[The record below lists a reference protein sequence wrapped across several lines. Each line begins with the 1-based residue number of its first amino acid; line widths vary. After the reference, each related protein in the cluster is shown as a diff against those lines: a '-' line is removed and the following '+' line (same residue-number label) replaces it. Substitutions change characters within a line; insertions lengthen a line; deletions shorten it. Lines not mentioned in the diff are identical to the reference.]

1 MNVLTINSGSSSVKY
16 QLIRPRE
23 EEVLCKGQVER
34 IGIDGTR
41 IKHKID
47 SQKLQKDLDIKDH
60 KGAID
65 SILEIIT
72 DEQVGAIKDLDEIDA
87 IGHRLVHGG
96 DKFSES
102 VLIDDDVMETLHEC
116 KDFAPLHNPPNI
128 KGVEAAEEELPGK
141 PNVGVFDTAF
151 HSTLPPEAYLY
162 AIPYKYY
169 REESIRKYGFHGT
182 SHYYVA
188 NRAAKILNKNIED
201 MKIITC
207 HLGNG
212 ASVTAVKNGKSIDTS
227 MGFTPLEGLVMGTR
241 SGDID
246 PGVIFYIAEEEDM
259 TIEEANQFFNKK
271 CGVLGLS
278 EDTNDMRDL
287 EEKALAG
294 KEQYKITMDVY
305 HYRIKKYISAYI
317 GIMNGVDAIVFTGG
331 VGENSDY
338 TREDSLKNM
347 DNLGII
353 VDPEKNEGLRGKEA
367 VINASESEVDVL
379 VIPTNEEL
387 VIAQET
393 ERILKEKQRS

>member
-1 MNVLTINSGSSSVKY
+1 MNVLTLNSGSSSVKY
-16 QLIRPRE
+16 QLIRPDE
-23 EEVLCKGQVER
+23 KEVLCSGQVER

-41 IKHKID
+41 IVHKTDGNKI
-47 SQKLQKDLDIKDH
+47 KKKLDISNH

-65 SILEIIT
+65 SILEIVT
-72 DEQVGAIKDLDEIDA
+72 DEEIGALEGLDEIDA

-96 DKFSES
+96 DKFAHS

-128 KGVEAAEEELPGK
+128 KGVESAEERLPGK

-162 AIPYKYY
+162 AIPYRYY

-188 NRAAKILNKNIED
+188 NRAAQMLDKDIEN
-201 MKIITC
+201 MNIITC

-212 ASVTAVKNGKSIDTS
+212 ASVAAVKNGKSIDTS

-246 PGVIFYIAEEEDM
+246 PGVIFYIAEEENM
-259 TIEEANQFFNKK
+259 SIEETNQFFNKK

-294 KEQYKITMDVY
+294 EKQYKITLDVY
-305 HYRIKKYISAYI
+305 HYRIKKYISAYM

-347 DNLGII
+347 DNLGIVI
-353 VDPEKNEGLRGKEA
+353 DDEKNDGLRGKEA
-367 VINASESEVDVL
+367 IISADESDVDIL

-393 ERILKEKQRS
+393 ARILKEK

>member
-1 MNVLTINSGSSSVKY
+1 MNVLTLNSGSSSVKY
-16 QLIRPRE
+16 QLIRPDKK
-23 EEVLCKGQVER
+23 EVLCSGQVER

-41 IKHKID
+41 IVHKTNDKKI
-47 SQKLQKDLDIKDH
+47 KKELDISNH

-65 SILEIIT
+65 SILEIMT
-72 DEQVGAIKDLDEIDA
+72 DEEIGALEGLDEIDA

-96 DKFSES
+96 DKFAHS
-102 VLIDDDVMETLHEC
+102 VLIDDNVMETLHEC

-128 KGVEAAEEELPGK
+128 KGVEAAEERLPGK

-162 AIPYKYY
+162 AIPYRYY

-188 NRAAKILNKNIED
+188 SRAAQMLDKDIEN
-201 MKIITC
+201 MNIITC

-212 ASVTAVKNGKSIDTS
+212 ASVAAVKNGKSIDTS

-246 PGVIFYIAEEEDM
+246 PGVIFYIAEEENM
-259 TIEEANQFFNKK
+259 SIEEANQFFNKK

-294 KEQYKITMDVY
+294 EKQYKITMDVY
-305 HYRIKKYISAYI
+305 HYRIKKYISAYL

-347 DNLGII
+347 DNLGIV
-353 VDPEKNEGLRGKEA
+353 VDKEKNDGLRGKEA
-367 VINASESEVDVL
+367 IISADESDVDIL

-393 ERILKEKQRS
+393 ARILKEK

>member
-1 MNVLTINSGSSSVKY
+1 MNVLTLNSGSSSVKY
-16 QLIRPRE
+16 QLIRPDKK
-23 EEVLCKGQVER
+23 EVLCSGQVER

-41 IKHKID
+41 IVHKTNDEKI
-47 SQKLQKDLDIKDH
+47 KKELDISNH

-65 SILEIIT
+65 SILEIMT
-72 DEQVGAIKDLDEIDA
+72 DEEIGALEGLDEIDA

-96 DKFSES
+96 DKFAHS

-128 KGVEAAEEELPGK
+128 KGVEAAEERLPGK

-162 AIPYKYY
+162 AIPYRYY

-188 NRAAKILNKNIED
+188 SRAAQMLDKDIEN
-201 MKIITC
+201 MNIITC

-212 ASVTAVKNGKSIDTS
+212 ASVAAVKNGKSIDTS

-246 PGVIFYIAEEEDM
+246 PGVIFYIAEEENM
-259 TIEEANQFFNKK
+259 SIEEANQFFNKK

-294 KEQYKITMDVY
+294 EKQYKITMDVY
-305 HYRIKKYISAYI
+305 HYRIKKYISAYL

-347 DNLGII
+347 DNLGIV
-353 VDPEKNEGLRGKEA
+353 VDKEKNDGLRGKEA
-367 VINASESEVDVL
+367 IISADESDVDIL

-393 ERILKEKQRS
+393 ARILKEK

>member
-16 QLIRPRE
+16 QLINPNSGD
-23 EEVLCKGQVER
+23 VLCEGIVER

-47 SQKLQKDLDIKDH
+47 GEKTKYDLDISDH

-65 SILEIIT
+65 SILKIIT
-72 DEQVGAIKDLDEIDA
+72 DDDFGPLEGLDEIDA

-102 VLIDDDVMETLHEC
+102 VMIDDQVMQVLHDC
-116 KDFAPLHNPPNI
+116 IDFAPLHNPPNI
-128 KGVEAAEEELPGK
+128 KGIEAAEEELPGK

-151 HSTLPPEAYLY
+151 HSSLPAEAFLY

-188 NRAAKILNKNIED
+188 NRAAEMLNKDIEK
-201 MKIITC
+201 MNIITC

-212 ASVTAVKNGKSIDTS
+212 ASVTAVKNGKSVDTS

-259 TIEEANQFFNKK
+259 SIEEANHFFNKE

-278 EDTNDMRDL
+278 EDTSDMRDL

-294 KEQYKITMDVY
+294 EEHYKLTLDVY

-338 TREDSLKNM
+338 TRADSVKDM

-353 VDPEKNEGLRGKEA
+353 IDDDKNNGLRGKEA
-367 VINASESEVDVL
+367 VISADESDVDIL

-387 VIAQET
+387 VIARET
-393 ERILKEKQRS
+393 ARVLAEQK

>member
-16 QLIRPRE
+16 QLIQPKKE
-23 EEVLCKGQVER
+23 KVLCKGLVER

-47 SQKLQKDLDIKDH
+47 GEKVTKDLNIDNH

-72 DEQVGAIKDLDEIDA
+72 DDKIGALNGLDEIDA
-87 IGHRLVHGG
+87 LGHRLVHGG

-102 VLIDDDVMETLHEC
+102 VLIDDEVMQALREC
-116 KDFAPLHNPPNI
+116 IDFAPLHNPPNI
-128 KGVEAAEEELPGK
+128 KGVEAAEEKLKGK

-182 SHYYVA
+182 SHYFVA
-188 NRAAKILNKNIED
+188 NKAAKIIDRDIEN

-212 ASVTAVKNGKSIDTS
+212 ASITAVKNGKSIDTS

-259 TIEEANQFFNKK
+259 SVEEANQFFNKK

-278 EDTNDMRDL
+278 EDTSDMRDL

-294 KEQYKITMDVY
+294 EKQYEITLDVY

-338 TREDSLKNM
+338 TRADSLKDM
-347 DNLGII
+347 ENLGIMI
-353 VDPEKNEGLRGKEA
+353 DPKKNDGLRGEEA
-367 VINASESEVDVL
+367 LISTDDSEVDVL

-393 ERILKEKQRS
+393 ARVLEKQ

>member
-1 MNVLTINSGSSSVKY
+1 MNVLTLNSGSSSVKY
-16 QLIRPRE
+16 QLIRPDKK
-23 EEVLCKGQVER
+23 EVLCSGQVER

-41 IKHKID
+41 IVHKTNDEKI
-47 SQKLQKDLDIKDH
+47 KKELDISNH

-65 SILEIIT
+65 SILEIMT
-72 DEQVGAIKDLDEIDA
+72 DEEIGALEGLDEIDA

-96 DKFSES
+96 DKFAHS
-102 VLIDDDVMETLHEC
+102 VLIDDNVMETLHEC

-128 KGVEAAEEELPGK
+128 KGVEAAEERLPGK

-162 AIPYKYY
+162 AIPYRYY

-188 NRAAKILNKNIED
+188 SRAAQMLDKDIEN
-201 MKIITC
+201 MNIITC

-212 ASVTAVKNGKSIDTS
+212 ASVAAVKNGKSIDTS

-246 PGVIFYIAEEEDM
+246 PGVIFYIAEEENM
-259 TIEEANQFFNKK
+259 SIEEANQFFNKK

-294 KEQYKITMDVY
+294 EKQYKITMDVY
-305 HYRIKKYISAYI
+305 HYRIKKYISAYL

-347 DNLGII
+347 DNLGIV
-353 VDPEKNEGLRGKEA
+353 VDKEKNDGLRGKEA
-367 VINASESEVDVL
+367 IISADESDVDIL

-393 ERILKEKQRS
+393 ARILKEK